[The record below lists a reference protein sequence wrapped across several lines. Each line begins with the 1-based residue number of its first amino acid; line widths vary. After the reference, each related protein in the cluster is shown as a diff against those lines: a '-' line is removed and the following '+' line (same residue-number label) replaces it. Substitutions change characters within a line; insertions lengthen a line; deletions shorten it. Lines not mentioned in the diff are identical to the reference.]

1 MINRKEFIEF
11 TDGLRLKELSQESVI
26 SYTQQIHE
34 QDYKSL
40 ITDLVNNHEISFYW
54 SQPNEAFSFLAYK
67 EVFSFPLYDSI
78 SKNKSLDDIS
88 KRIYSNSSRKS
99 KQPLFIG
106 GIKFPSSKNDL
117 MWKNF
122 DAEKWFI
129 PKILLLKI
137 NDEFSIT
144 FNFLADIF
152 RLEDIDEMIATLIA
166 DLKHTTETLNDAD
179 TVPFVEKLSD
189 SEFYNWSNQINFVL
203 EKISAGKL
211 NKVVLARY
219 KDLQFIEPQNILLLL
234 QILEENFENCYTF
247 TYRNGDSVFLGASPE
262 KLFKIS
268 DGYIETDALAGSIP
282 RGTTKDEDDNYTQE
296 LLQSK
301 KNLAEHKSVID
312 FYLEQLTP
320 VTEKILFDSQPS
332 IKKYQNI
339 QHLYSQI
346 RAKLKQDTNIF
357 SLLELLHP
365 TPAVCGTPKTEA
377 LKTINEL
384 EDFDRG
390 MYAGVLG
397 WFNLENE
404 GEFIVGIRS
413 ALLHRKFLR
422 AFAGCGI
429 VAGSESLSEYNETEL
444 KLRPILSLFTN
455 ETINK
460 S

>member
-1 MINRKEFIEF
+1 MGNLK
-11 TDGLRLKELSQESVI
+11 LKELSQESVI
-26 SYTQQIHE
+26 SYTQLILE

-40 ITDLVNNHEISFYW
+40 ITDLINNHEISFYW
-54 SQPNEAFSFLAYK
+54 SQPNEVFSFFAYK
-67 EVFSFPLYDSI
+67 EIFSFPLNNSV
-78 SKNKSLDDIS
+78 SKNEFLNDFST
-88 KRIYSNSSRKS
+88 RVYSNSSRKL
-99 KQPLFIG
+99 KHPLFVG

-122 DAEKWFI
+122 NTEKWFI
-129 PKILLLKI
+129 PKILLLKM

-144 FNFLADIF
+144 FNFLVDVFSYENTDDI
-152 RLEDIDEMIATLIA
+152 IASLMA
-166 DLKHTTETLNDAD
+166 DLKYKTETMNDSEP
-179 TVPFVEKLSD
+179 VPFGNNSTD
-189 SEFYNWSNQINFVL
+189 SEIHNWSNQINSAL
-203 EKISAGKL
+203 GKISAGKL
-211 NKVVLARY
+211 NKVVLARC
-219 KDLQFIEPQNILLLL
+219 KDLQFIESHNIFFLL
-234 QILEENFENCYTF
+234 QRLEENFENCYTF
-247 TYRNGDSVFLGASPE
+247 AYRNGDSVFFGVSPE

-268 DGYIETDALAGSIP
+268 DGFIETDALAGSIP

-332 IKKYQNI
+332 IKKYRNI

-346 RAKLKQDTNIF
+346 RAKLKHDTSIF

-365 TPAVCGTPKTEA
+365 TPAVCGMPKTEA

-404 GEFIVGIRS
+404 GEFIVGLRS
-413 ALLHRKFLR
+413 ALLHKKFLR

-429 VAGSESLSEYNETEL
+429 VAGSESLSEFNETEL

>member
-11 TDGLRLKELSQESVI
+11 IGSLRLKELSQESVI
-26 SYTQQIHE
+26 SYTQPILE

-40 ITDLVNNHEISFYW
+40 ITGLVNNHEISFYW
-54 SQPNEAFSFLAYK
+54 SQPNEAFSFFGYK
-67 EVFSFPLYDSI
+67 EIFSFPLYNSI
-78 SKNKSLDDIS
+78 SKNKLLDDIS
-88 KRIYSNSSRKS
+88 KRVYSNSSRKS
-99 KQPLFIG
+99 KQPLFVG

-122 DAEKWFI
+122 NTEKWFI

-144 FNFLADIF
+144 FNFL
-152 RLEDIDEMIATLIA
+152 EDIYNLKNTDDIIASLTA
-166 DLKHTTETLNDAD
+166 DLKYKTESSNDSES
-179 TVPFVEKLSD
+179 VPFEKNSPD
-189 SEFYNWSNQINFVL
+189 SEIHNWSNQINSAL
-203 EKISAGKL
+203 EKISDGKL
-211 NKVVLARY
+211 FKVVLARCR
-219 KDLQFIEPQNILLLL
+219 DLQFIEPQNILFLL
-234 QILEENFENCYTF
+234 QRLEENFENCYTF
-247 TYRNGDSVFLGASPE
+247 AYRNGDSVFFGASPE

-268 DGYIETDALAGSIP
+268 NGFIETDALAGSIP
-282 RGTTKDEDDNYTQE
+282 RGNSNEEDENYTTE
-296 LLQSK
+296 LLRSE
-301 KNLAEHKSVID
+301 KNLAEHKSVVD
-312 FYLEQLTP
+312 FLLEQLTP

-332 IKKYQNI
+332 IKKYRNI

-346 RAKLKQDTNIF
+346 RAKLKQNTTIF
-357 SLLELLHP
+357 SLLELLHT
-365 TPAVCGTPKTEA
+365 TPAVCGMPKNEA
-377 LKTINEL
+377 LRTINDL

-390 MYAGVLG
+390 MYAGILG

-413 ALLHRKFLR
+413 ALLNGKFLR

-429 VAGSESLSEYNETEL
+429 VAGSESLSEFNETEL

>member
-11 TDGLRLKELSQESVI
+11 IGSLRLKELSQESVI
-26 SYTQQIHE
+26 SYTQPILE

-54 SQPNEAFSFLAYK
+54 SQPDEAFSFFGYK
-67 EVFSFPLYDSI
+67 EIFFFPLYNSI
-78 SKNKSLDDIS
+78 LKNKLLNDLS
-88 KRIYSNSSRKS
+88 KRVYSNSPRKL
-99 KQPLFIG
+99 KHPLFVG
-106 GIKFPSSKNDL
+106 GIKFPSLKNDL

-122 DAEKWFI
+122 NPEKWFI

-144 FNFLADIF
+144 FNFL
-152 RLEDIDEMIATLIA
+152 EDIYSLKNTDDIIANLTA
-166 DLKHTTETLNDAD
+166 DLKYKTELSNDSEP
-179 TVPFVEKLSD
+179 VPFEKKSPD
-189 SEFYNWSNQINFVL
+189 FEIHNWSNQINSAL
-203 EKISAGKL
+203 EKISDGKL

-219 KDLQFIEPQNILLLL
+219 KDLQFTERQNILSLL
-234 QILEENFENCYTF
+234 QRLEENFENCYMF
-247 TYRNGDSVFLGASPE
+247 AYRNGDSVFFGASPE
-262 KLFKIS
+262 KLFKITN
-268 DGYIETDALAGSIP
+268 GFIETDALAGSIP
-282 RGTTKDEDDNYTQE
+282 RGTSKDEDDNYTEE
-296 LLQSK
+296 LLQNE
-301 KNLAEHKSVID
+301 KNLAEHKSVVD
-312 FYLEQLTP
+312 FLLEQLTP

-332 IKKYQNI
+332 IKKYRNI

-346 RAKLKQDTNIF
+346 RAKLKQDTSIF

-365 TPAVCGTPKTEA
+365 TPAVCGMPEAEA
-377 LKTINEL
+377 LKTINDL

-413 ALLHRKFLR
+413 ALLQEGFLR

-429 VAGSESLSEYNETEL
+429 VAGSESLSEFNETEL

>member
-1 MINRKEFIEF
+1 MIDQKEFIKF
-11 TDGLRLKELSQESVI
+11 ISSLRLKELSQDSII
-26 SYTQQIHE
+26 SYTQPILE
-34 QDYKSL
+34 KDYKSL
-40 ITDLVNNHEISFYW
+40 LADLLNNHEISFYW
-54 SQPNEAFSFLAYK
+54 SQPNESFSFFGYK
-67 EVFSFPLYDSI
+67 EFFSLSLGNSI
-78 SKNKSLDDIS
+78 SKNRLLTELE
-88 KRIYSNSSRKS
+88 KRFYSNSPRKL
-99 KQPLFIG
+99 KHPLFVG

-122 DAEKWFI
+122 NSEKWFM

-137 NDEFSIT
+137 NDEYSIT
-144 FNFLADIF
+144 FNFSVTIFNLGNTDDI
-152 RLEDIDEMIATLIA
+152 IASLTD
-166 DLKHTTETLNDAD
+166 DLKFYSERLNDSE
-179 TVPFVEKLSD
+179 PELSGNNSAD
-189 SEFYNWSNQINFVL
+189 SEIHNWSNQINSAL
-203 EKISAGKL
+203 EKISKGRL

-219 KDLQFIEPQNILLLL
+219 KDLQFTERHNILSLL
-234 QILEENFENCYTF
+234 QRLEENFESCYTF
-247 TYRNGDSVFLGASPE
+247 AYRNGDSIFFGASPE

-282 RGTTKDEDDNYTQE
+282 RGSSIEEDENYAAE
-296 LLQSK
+296 LLHSD
-301 KNLAEHKSVID
+301 KNIAEHKSVVD
-312 FYLEQLTP
+312 FILKQLTP

-332 IKKYQNI
+332 IKKYRNI
-339 QHLYSQI
+339 QHLYAQI
-346 RAKLKQDTNIF
+346 RAKLKQDTNLF

-365 TPAVCGTPKTEA
+365 TPAVCGMPKSEA
-377 LKTINEL
+377 LKTINDL
-384 EDFDRG
+384 EEFDRG

-413 ALLHRKFLR
+413 ALLKEGFLR

-429 VAGSESLSEYNETEL
+429 VEGSESLSEFNETEL